1 MSPNPTSPAGVQRL
15 KSFLGE
21 ENRRMKD
28 SDGMSPTV
36 SIPLSVLVGLG
47 GVLAFQETI
56 LIFLVPAMLLSLV
69 FGALISFKDLK
80 TRRVPDAYT
89 LPWTAGLVA
98 ALVLT
103 AVILP
108 EGGAMLGQAALLAA
122 AHTGFYLLLLVCK
135 ATSMG
140 DVKLSVPL
148 GLLIAPFGAGPLL
161 WAVALAAATGLV
173 HGFVLKRRGH
183 KSYPAAPHMVV
194 AGLFVTTALVLTE
207 LSQAFA

>member
-1 MSPNPTSPAGVQRL
+1 
-15 KSFLGE
+15 
-21 ENRRMKD
+21 MKD
-28 SDGMSPTV
+28 SDGMSPAV
-36 SIPLSVLVGLG
+36 SIPISVLVGLG

-56 LIFLVPAMLLSLV
+56 LIFLVPAMVLSLV

-103 AVILP
+103 AAILP

-148 GLLIAPFGAGPLL
+148 GLLVAPFGAGPLL
-161 WAVALAAATGLV
+161 WAVALAAATGMI
-173 HGFVLKRRGH
+173 HGLVLKKRGH
-183 KSYPAAPHMVV
+183 KRYPAAPHMVV
-194 AGLFVTTALVLTE
+194 AALLVTTALVLTE